1 MIVTAISSTANLAVG
16 MAVSGTGIPTYTT
29 ITGILSA
36 TSISISLNA
45 TVSSAESLTFTNN
58 ITIPYTVPISGQV
71 INVKFDRPDLI
82 PIGVEITIS
91 VLVPIQDFI
100 ATITQAVLNY
110 ASGFVS
116 GLPGFAVGRSV
127 SPFEISAAVG
137 IQYPG
142 VYVSN
147 CLVSTIAADTY
158 QAVTLDFDPWEL
170 ATLTQ
175 SNITVSLA

>member
-71 INVKFDRPDLI
+71 INVKFDR
-82 PIGVEITIS
+82 T
-91 VLVPIQDFI
+91 
-100 ATITQAVLNY
+100 
-110 ASGFVS
+110 
-116 GLPGFAVGRSV
+116 RSN
-127 SPFEISAAVG
+127 S
-137 IQYPG
+137 
-142 VYVSN
+142 
-147 CLVSTIAADTY
+147 DRR
-158 QAVTLDFDPWEL
+158 
-170 ATLTQ
+170 
-175 SNITVSLA
+175 